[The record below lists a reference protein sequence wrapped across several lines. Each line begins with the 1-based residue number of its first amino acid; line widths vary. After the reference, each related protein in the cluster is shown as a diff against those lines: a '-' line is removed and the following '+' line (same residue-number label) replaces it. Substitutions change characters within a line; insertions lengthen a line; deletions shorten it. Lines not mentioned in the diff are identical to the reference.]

1 MSFKVMRMDKAILRR
16 WVVKVLKFDSLSGR
30 ACGRVLSL
38 FVNIHLWKIR
48 EDQADIGLKY
58 VECSMQ
64 IDLVVD
70 M

>member
-1 MSFKVMRMDKAILRR
+1 MGLKVMRMDKAILRR
-16 WVVKVLKFDSLSGR
+16 WVVKVLKFDSLSGK

-48 EDQADIGLKY
+48 DQADIGFKY

>member
-1 MSFKVMRMDKAILRR
+1 MVMDKAILRR
-16 WVVKVLKFDSLSGR
+16 WVVKVLTLNSLSGR
-30 ACGRVLSL
+30 ACGRFLSL
-38 FVNIHLWKIR
+38 FVNIHLWKMR

-64 IDLVVD
+64 IDVVVD